1 MKTDEKA
8 RVTLACMCGVITSAS
23 CSRQNARGR
32 NKGALSPES
41 SARRRLVRT
50 PLGTH
55 STPTSQLLQWRA
67 LRDGARPEPSAS
79 GDSCGHG
86 FAAWAVCL
94 AVPAETS
101 SLPVAEVRRADASVV
116 VELLLLAVY
125 LSGTGVYWLLRRGSA
140 RHCSDA
146 SATHGGPRTG
156 GPANG
161 GTAGG

>member
-1 MKTDEKA
+1 MHVRGHHK
-8 RVTLACMCGVITSAS
+8 RVLLSTERTWAQQRSALTGKQ
-23 CSRQNARGR
+23 RAQATGQDA
-32 NKGALSPES
+32 AL
-41 SARRRLVRT
+41 
-50 PLGTH
+50 GIH

-86 FAAWAVCL
+86 FASWAVCL